1 MSTFQV
7 HFCGH
12 RFVNFHQKL
21 VILESDVCTWQIRM
35 HMVIY
40 CTFDTLY
47 ETNSKTG
54 QMGSLTLKSRLLLFI
69 FCIFKADEGLQYHM

>member
-1 MSTFQV
+1 MANKNAHGMRRGVQ
-7 HFCGH
+7 
-12 RFVNFHQKL
+12 
-21 VILESDVCTWQIRM
+21 
-35 HMVIY
+35 VIY